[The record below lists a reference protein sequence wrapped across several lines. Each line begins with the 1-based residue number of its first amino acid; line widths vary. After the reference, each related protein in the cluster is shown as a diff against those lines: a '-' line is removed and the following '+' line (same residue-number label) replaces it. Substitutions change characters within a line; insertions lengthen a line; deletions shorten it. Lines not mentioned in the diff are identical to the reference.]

1 MNRIQEDLF
10 LFDVMDGLTENMHS
24 LGHRLDRIE
33 KGIAILHDRLN
44 KAPKESKK
52 FIKKQKEV
60 LERRHKEMSQNH
72 HIVRSAQMEALTKAV
87 GDKLLAQ
94 QAATQQQAAQ
104 QAQDDTYDPNNEK
117 HAKLIKQYNHSKM
130 ENARKAKNKLKYDP
144 ENPEHQEIIK
154 QYHAQKMHY
163 VRSAKNNK
171 DVAIEENTN
180 QDNKEKIT
188 LLKAFLRQKETNS
201 EIAQKNAANNLR
213 LSKQKMVSNTLHKG

>member
-1 MNRIQEDLF
+1 MTRIQEDLF
-10 LFDVMDGLTENMHS
+10 LFEIMEGLTENMHS

-60 LERRHKEMSQNH
+60 LEKRHKEMSQNH

-94 QAATQQQAAQ
+94 QAASQQQQAAQ

-117 HAKLIKQYNHSKM
+117 HANLIKQYNHSKM
-130 ENARKAKNKLKYDP
+130 EHARKAKNKLKYDP

-163 VRSAKNNK
+163 VRSAKNK
-171 DVAIEENTN
+171 DIVIEESTN
-180 QDNKEKIT
+180 QDTKEKMT
-188 LLKAFLRQKETNS
+188 LLKAFLKQKETNS

-213 LSKQKMVSNTLHKG
+213 LSKQKMVSNTLHKI